1 MILYIRT
8 PADLPH
14 TPSADDPELARCGVL
29 LIGAKE
35 VTEEQVLA
43 FLGDKRCAEC
53 TPGWV
58 EHQFRKGRGRG
69 CWPKRTEPLHGPTD
83 G

>member
-1 MILYIRT
+1 MSLYIRT

-35 VTEEQVLA
+35 VTEQQAEK
-43 FLGDKRCAEC
+43 FLGNARCTDC
-53 TPGWV
+53 QPGWAI
-58 EHQFRKGRGRG
+58 RKGHELR
-69 CWPKRTEPLHGPTD
+69 
-83 G
+83 